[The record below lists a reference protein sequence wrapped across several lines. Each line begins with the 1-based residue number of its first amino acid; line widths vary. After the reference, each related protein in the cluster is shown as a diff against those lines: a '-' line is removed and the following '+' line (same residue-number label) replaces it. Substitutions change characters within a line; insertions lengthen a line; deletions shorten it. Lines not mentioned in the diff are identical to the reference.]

1 MLDKELPITV
11 RACLATQTIQSV
23 GSDRVLPSIDAAN
36 NYSPADSLASSSG
49 PQLRT

>member
-23 GSDRVLPSIDAAN
+23 GSDKMLGSDAAN